1 MERLLAQWQLEP
13 ELASASIARQNLTQF
28 FTTSSLEIN
37 SADFLLAVTELI
49 VNLCRHSDPKPNQIQ
64 LALKQSDYFLNLEIL
79 DNGGSFRSFSH
90 FMNEFDPLLAD
101 ESGMGLKLLRD
112 KFDDVFY
119 IPACYREDAQN
130 LTLVRKAISAAEP
143 KETILLVDDDQVY
156 RKLIALYL
164 KADFEVIEAGSVG
177 QAYDALLR
185 HNPSLVICDIKMPDA
200 DGPVL
205 FDQIRQ
211 TPKAAKIAFIFLTG
225 LTDKALLTNALS
237 RPIDE
242 LIHKP
247 ISKEKLLEVVRQ
259 TLQRRHYLADQ
270 VEREVYQKASLGLT
284 PRLPKK
290 LGIFNSAVR
299 HHSPQA
305 GGGDFVLLNQDEAK
319 QRQQIVFADLMGH
332 DLMAKTYVFALAGYL
347 RGLSSGLSQALRPAE
362 ELLTLVAKGFET
374 DQVLAGTLATVM
386 VINLDQ
392 NELKIANAGQP
403 KPLLISASCVSKVNV
418 DGALPGLSYHMY
430 QANSVYLEPKQRL
443 LIYSDGL
450 LDAVEE
456 VPLELEELLLA
467 GNQLSLNS
475 LADNLMAFFIAK
487 SQQEKRRDDC
497 TIILLEN
504 SGTEN
509 QDFSV
514 EFISLD

>member
-1 MERLLAQWQLEP
+1 
-13 ELASASIARQNLTQF
+13 
-28 FTTSSLEIN
+28 
-37 SADFLLAVTELI
+37 
-49 VNLCRHSDPKPNQIQ
+49 
-64 LALKQSDYFLNLEIL
+64 
-79 DNGGSFRSFSH
+79 
-90 FMNEFDPLLAD
+90 
-101 ESGMGLKLLRD
+101 
-112 KFDDVFY
+112 
-119 IPACYREDAQN
+119 
-130 LTLVRKAISAAEP
+130 
-143 KETILLVDDDQVY
+143 
-156 RKLIALYL
+156 
-164 KADFEVIEAGSVG
+164 
-177 QAYDALLR
+177 
-185 HNPSLVICDIKMPDA
+185 
-200 DGPVL
+200 
-205 FDQIRQ
+205 
-211 TPKAAKIAFIFLTG
+211 
-225 LTDKALLTNALS
+225 
-237 RPIDE
+237 
-242 LIHKP
+242 
-247 ISKEKLLEVVRQ
+247 
-259 TLQRRHYLADQ
+259 
-270 VEREVYQKASLGLT
+270 
-284 PRLPKK
+284 
-290 LGIFNSAVR
+290 
-299 HHSPQA
+299 
-305 GGGDFVLLNQDEAK
+305 
-319 QRQQIVFADLMGH
+319 
-332 DLMAKTYVFALAGYL
+332 MAKTYVFALAGYL

-403 KPLLISASCVSKVNV
+403 KPLLISVSCVSKVNV